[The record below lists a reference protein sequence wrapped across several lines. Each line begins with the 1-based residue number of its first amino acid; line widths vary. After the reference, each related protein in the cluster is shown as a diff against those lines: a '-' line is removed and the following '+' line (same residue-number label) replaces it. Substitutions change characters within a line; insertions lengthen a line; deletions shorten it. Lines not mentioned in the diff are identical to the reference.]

1 MNIWRNAFC
10 GLGVS
15 GLIRFEPIR
24 TLGRAGSSRLVGRTG
39 LITAGAH
46 ENVHGVNITDRSE
59 RRVVV
64 NVVVTIDRLTVGGV
78 EVKVG
83 DSSDAD
89 VAVALVVVID
99 AVVGSVVTETRSAT
113 GVMILEDP
121 SVTADG
127 AFRLVS
133 LVSWG
138 SGLAGVVTITGTEN
152 WVELCDDP
160 PTLDVDL
167 SNSGNAAAGSV
178 ECIYAGSENLRFFNG
193 VTSDLLITET

>member
-1 MNIWRNAFC
+1 M
-10 GLGVS
+10 S

-127 AFRLVS
+127 AAERNERS
-133 LVSWG
+133 KH
-138 SGLAGVVTITGTEN
+138 
-152 WVELCDDP
+152 
-160 PTLDVDL
+160 
-167 SNSGNAAAGSV
+167 
-178 ECIYAGSENLRFFNG
+178 
-193 VTSDLLITET
+193 